1 VSRAAGE
8 VVYDERRSE
17 RRGRLAILVAAVAW
31 STAGLGQRELEVSPA
46 TQVAGRALFAAAA
59 LLVVVWVTE
68 RGNVWGSFRAIGRWG
83 AAATLFLAVSSGTF
97 MLALNHTTV
106 ANVLFMQAAAPMM
119 AALLG
124 WWLLSE
130 PVSPRTWAGMAL
142 AAVGVSLMVVGSLSG
157 GLLAFVLPFVMT
169 ASFAA
174 VIVIARHR
182 REVSLMPAT
191 CASQVLLV
199 VLVAPFASFASAT
212 RADWTI
218 LAALGICQIGLG
230 LALLTVAARL
240 IPPAEVAL
248 ISLLEIVLGPLW
260 VWLAY
265 DEVPAA
271 TTLAGGAIVA
281 VAVVLQATA
290 DVRAAPRAVS
300 EAA

>member
-1 VSRAAGE
+1 
-8 VVYDERRSE
+8 
-17 RRGRLAILVAAVAW
+17 
-31 STAGLGQRELEVSPA
+31 
-46 TQVAGRALFAAAA
+46 
-59 LLVVVWVTE
+59 
-68 RGNVWGSFRAIGRWG
+68 
-83 AAATLFLAVSSGTF
+83 
-97 MLALNHTTV
+97 
-106 ANVLFMQAAAPMM
+106 
-119 AALLG
+119 
-124 WWLLSE
+124 
-130 PVSPRTWAGMAL
+130 
-142 AAVGVSLMVVGSLSG
+142 MVVS
-157 GLLAFVLPFVMT
+157 T
-169 ASFAA
+169 
-174 VIVIARHR
+174 
-182 REVSLMPAT
+182 
-191 CASQVLLV
+191 V

-290 DVRAAPRAVS
+290 DVRAAPRPVS

>member
-1 VSRAAGE
+1 MSRAVGE
-8 VVYDERRSE
+8 AVHDERRSE

-83 AAATLFLAVSSGTF
+83 VAATLFLAVSSGTF

-130 PVSPRTWAGMAL
+130 PVSSRTWAGMAL
-142 AAVGVSLMVVGSLSG
+142 AAVGVSLMVVGSVSG

-290 DVRAAPRAVS
+290 DVRAAPRPVS